1 LGKVAIDKRLNSQ
14 NIVSY
19 RMRSTLG
26 KGRSM
31 ANDIL
36 CRNHLQWCSKLQVA
50 TRHLRLVH
58 KCHPEKSQPD
68 TTEKLRYGNSQ
79 TRAMFNVTEHHGRM
93 SAVFNIREN
102 TFKTRFAIILK
113 SFVQPIPVKIKPRL
127 INDVEEVHFEVR
139 SFQIK
144 WPGWADRSE

>member
-1 LGKVAIDKRLNSQ
+1 
-14 NIVSY
+14 
-19 RMRSTLG
+19 
-26 KGRSM
+26 
-31 ANDIL
+31 
-36 CRNHLQWCSKLQVA
+36 
-50 TRHLRLVH
+50 
-58 KCHPEKSQPD
+58 
-68 TTEKLRYGNSQ
+68 
-79 TRAMFNVTEHHGRM
+79 MFNVTEHHGRM

-144 WPGWADRSE
+144 WPG